1 MGGEIILETRRLT
14 KDFGGLRAVDRVDLR
29 VEAGTIHALI
39 GPNGAGKT
47 TLFNLIGGSLRPT
60 AGRVFYR
67 GHDITDLPPYRRA
80 RLGIGRAY
88 QLIHVFPNLSVLE
101 NVRLAAQAV
110 GPDNFRFWVPAGQLR
125 RYLDQAW
132 SVLHDVGLAELAELP
147 ARALSH
153 GHRRWLEIA
162 MLLAQGPDL
171 MLLDEPAAG
180 LAIDQIPRLIRLIE
194 EIHQRRGC
202 TILLIEHKI
211 DLVMRLAHR
220 VTVLH
225 QGRVLAEG
233 TPERIARDEAVQ
245 RAYLGERAWTPSS
258 N

>member
-1 MGGEIILETRRLT
+1 MAGDILLEARGLT
-14 KDFGGLRAVDRVDLR
+14 KVFGGLRALDRVDLR
-29 VEAGTIHALI
+29 VEAGSIHALI

-60 AGRVFYR
+60 TGWVFYQGR
-67 GHDITDLPPYRRA
+67 DITDLPPHRRA

-101 NVRLAAQAV
+101 NVRLAAQAM
-110 GPDNFRFWVPAGQLR
+110 GSDHFRFWVPAARLH
-125 RYLDQAW
+125 RYLDRAW
-132 SVLHDVGLAELAELP
+132 AVLHEVGLADMAHLP

-153 GHRRWLEIA
+153 GHRRWLELA
-162 MLLAQGPDL
+162 MLLAQEPKL

-180 LAIDQIPRLIRLIE
+180 MATDQLPLLIRLIE
-194 EIHQRRGC
+194 EVHRRRGP
-202 TILLIEHKI
+202 TILLIEHKM
-211 DLVMRLAHR
+211 DVVMRLAHR

-233 TPERIARDEAVQ
+233 PPEAIARDEAVQ
-245 RAYLGERAWTPSS
+245 QAYLGERAWTLFSS
-258 N
+258 

>member
-1 MGGEIILETRRLT
+1 MGGEIVLETRGLT

-29 VEAGTIHALI
+29 VEAGAIHALI

-60 AGRVFYR
+60 AGRVIYR
-67 GHDITDLPPYRRA
+67 GQDITDLPPERRA
-80 RLGIGRAY
+80 RLGISRAY

-101 NVRLAAQAV
+101 NVRLAAQAL
-110 GPDNFRFWVPAGQLR
+110 GPDNFRFWVPAGRLH
-125 RYLDQAW
+125 RYIDRAW
-132 SVLHDVGLAELAELP
+132 AALHEVGLAELADLP

-162 MLLAQGPDL
+162 MLLAQEPDL

-180 LAIDQIPRLIRLIE
+180 MALDQIPRLIRLIE

-225 QGRVLAEG
+225 QGQVLAEG
-233 TPERIARDEAVQ
+233 TPEAIARNEAVQ
-245 RAYLGERAWTPSS
+245 QAYLGEQTWAPFS

>member
-1 MGGEIILETRRLT
+1 MASGILLEARGLT
-14 KDFGGLRAVDRVDLR
+14 KDFGGLRALDRVDLQ

-47 TLFNLIGGSLRPT
+47 TLFNLIGGNLRPT
-60 AGRVFYR
+60 AGRVLYR
-67 GHDITDLPPYRRA
+67 GRDITDLPPHRRA

-101 NVRLAAQAV
+101 NVRLAAQAM
-110 GPDNFRFWVPAGQLR
+110 GMDNFRFWVPATQLR
-125 RYLDQAW
+125 RYLDRAW
-132 SVLHDVGLAELAELP
+132 AVLHEVGMADVANLP

-153 GHRRWLEIA
+153 GHRRWLELA
-162 MLLAQGPDL
+162 MLLAQEPEL

-180 LAIDQIPRLIRLIE
+180 MAVDQIPHLIRLIE
-194 EIHQRRGC
+194 EVHRRYEA

-233 TPERIARDEAVQ
+233 TPEAIARDEAVQ
-245 RAYLGERAWTPSS
+245 QAYLGERI
-258 N
+258 

>member
-1 MGGEIILETRRLT
+1 MYGETLLETRGLT
-14 KDFGGLRAVDRVDLR
+14 KNFGGLRAVDQVDLR

-39 GPNGAGKT
+39 GPNGAGKS

-60 AGRVFYR
+60 AGRIFYR
-67 GHDITDLPPYRRA
+67 GKDITDFPPHHRA
-80 RLGIGRAY
+80 HLGIGRAY

-101 NVRLAAQAV
+101 NVRLAAQAQ
-110 GPDNFRFWVPAGQLR
+110 GPDNFRFWVPAARLH
-125 RYLDQAW
+125 RYLDRAW
-132 SVLHDVGLAELAELP
+132 AVLHEIGMAELADLP

-162 MLLAQGPDL
+162 MVLAQEPQL

-180 LAIDQIPRLIRLIE
+180 MAIEQIPRLIRLIE
-194 EIHQRRGC
+194 EIHQRGGR

-225 QGRVLAEG
+225 HGHVLAEG
-233 TPERIARDEAVQ
+233 TPEEIARNEAVQ
-245 RAYLGERAWTPSS
+245 RAYLGERSWMPSS